1 MTTLHFRFTAAL
13 LLVFAVRPGATQTD
27 DVKDGEDHP
36 LVGRFAGAIIRA
48 YEAKDFDGYTVGLGR
63 LSYRGNVNTFEWAK
77 AEKIEGKVTR
87 VTYLAPAAA
96 SPLAIVRSYEDAL
109 KKAGFEVLF
118 SATDQT
124 IGYRY
129 DSWYYRSY
137 PDPAQR
143 RQNLLGAKSAQYLV
157 TKLRRSQGDVYAI
170 VYVALGGL
178 FAKNS
183 PTIQLD
189 VIEIKALAAGLVT
202 AGRMADEI
210 ARTGRVALYTLYFDT
225 GRADVKPESD
235 PTLQQIAKLLQDRAA
250 LRLFIVGHTD
260 ATGTLA
266 SNVDLSQRRADAVVK
281 TLIGT
286 YGVDSARIRSAGV
299 GPLAPVAT
307 NQTED
312 GRGTNRR
319 VELVAQ

>member
-1 MTTLHFRFTAAL
+1 MTTQRFRSTVAL
-13 LLVFAVRPGATQTD
+13 LLVVAVRPATAQT
-27 DVKDGEDHP
+27 DVKDGADHP

-109 KKAGFEVLF
+109 KQAGFEVLF
-118 SATDQT
+118 SAADQT

-129 DSWYYRSY
+129 DSWYYRAY
-137 PDPAQR
+137 PDPTQR

-202 AGRMADEI
+202 ASRMADEI

-225 GRADVKPESD
+225 DRAEVKPESE
-235 PTLQQIAKLLQDRAA
+235 PTFKEIATLLRARPALKLY
-250 LRLFIVGHTD
+250 IVGHTD
-260 ATGTLA
+260 NMGALA
-266 SNVDLSQRRADAVVK
+266 YNVDLSQRRAEAVVK
-281 TLIGT
+281 RLIAAHG
-286 YGVDSARIRSAGV
+286 GDAVQIRSAGV
-299 GPLAPVAT
+299 GPLAPVTT
-307 NQTED
+307 NETED
-312 GRGTNRR
+312 GRATNRR